1 MPFNIAL
8 TGLKAASQD
17 LSVTANNLANVD
29 TAGFKDSR
37 TEFSDLFASTQQGVG
52 ATAVGNGVSVSE
64 SRAAVQPGQHR
75 KHRQQPRPRDQR
87 QRLFHH
93 E

>member
-17 LSVTANNLANVD
+17 LSVTANNLANVG
-29 TAGFKDSR
+29 TVGFKDSR

-64 SRAAVQPGQHR
+64 IAQQFSQGNIE